1 MAEVVK
7 MPKLSDTMTD
17 GVIAKWHKKVGD
29 KVKSGELLADIETDK
44 ATMEFESFQDGVL
57 LYIGVQEKQA
67 VPVDSVIAILGKE
80 GEDISGLVD
89 GAGGQS
95 KSSGDA
101 APKEDKKEDA
111 EKSEEKDPDQEKD
124 TDKAEAKS
132 TSSDKSAAP
141 AKMPEG
147 VEVVR
152 MPKLSD
158 TMTEGV
164 LAKWHKKVGDKVKSG
179 ELLADI
185 ETDKA
190 TMEFESFQDGVLIYQ
205 GIEEGKG
212 APVDSIIAILG
223 KGGEDVDAILS
234 AAGKSKA
241 SAAPAKEEGGNKE
254 GKEEQ
259 KEDTK
264 QDSKPAPQAESTEK
278 KEASTQTTSGGRVKA
293 SPLAKALAKEKGID
307 ITKVKGSAENG
318 RITKT
323 DIENYKPEEV
333 KKAEKAQGIAAT
345 GTEGFSDE
353 PVSQMRKTIARRL
366 LESTTGA
373 PSFSLNIE
381 VDMDNVMA
389 ARETMNK
396 IQDTK
401 ISFNDIVIK
410 AAAMALRKHP
420 KVNSSWMIDKIRTY
434 SHIHIG
440 MAVAV
445 EDGLLVPVIRFAD
458 QKSLSQISGDAKD
471 LGKRA
476 KEKKL
481 QPKDWEGN
489 TFTVSN
495 LGMFGIESFTS
506 IINSPESCILSVGA
520 IRQVPVVKNGAV
532 VPGNTMMLTLTCDHR
547 TVDGATGA
555 AFLQTLKTFVENP
568 VTMLV

>member
-1 MAEVVK
+1 MAEIVR

-57 LYIGVQEKQA
+57 LHIGVPEKGT

-80 GEDISGLVD
+80 GEDISALING
-89 GAGGQS
+89 GAATT
-95 KSSGDA
+95 KTEA
-101 APKEDKKEDA
+101 V
-111 EKSEEKDPDQEKD
+111 KSEPIAMSNASVAASNGQA
-124 TDKAEAKS
+124 KA
-132 TSSDKSAAP
+132 AALP
-141 AKMPEG
+141 AG

-212 APVDSIIAILG
+212 TPVDSVIAILG
-223 KGGEDVDAILS
+223 KGGEDIKAILAS
-234 AAGKSKA
+234 LSQTAAGSGP
-241 SAAPAKEEGGNKE
+241 AAVSN
-254 GKEEQ
+254 Q
-259 KEDTK
+259 
-264 QDSKPAPQAESTEK
+264 PAPV
-278 KEASTQTTSGGRVKA
+278 ASQQTTATLANAKPETHTSTSSDSRIKA
-293 SPLAKALAKEKGID
+293 SPLAKALAKDKGID
-307 ITKVKGSAENG
+307 LSKVTGTAENG
-318 RITKT
+318 RITKS
-323 DIENYKPEEV
+323 DIENYKP
-333 KKAEKAQGIAAT
+333 GAAANSGKSAAST
-345 GTEGFSDE
+345 LVAGTEGFSDE

-366 LESTTGA
+366 LESKNGA
-373 PSFSLNIE
+373 PHFYLNIE
-381 VDMDNVMA
+381 VDMDNAIA
-389 ARETMNK
+389 ARNA
-396 IQDTK
+396 INAIPDTK

-410 AAAMALRKHP
+410 ACAAALRRHP
-420 KVNSSWMIDKIRTY
+420 KVNVSWMGDKIRSY
-434 SHIHIG
+434 AHIHIG

-458 QKSLSQISGDAKD
+458 QKSFSQISAEAKD

-476 KEKKL
+476 KDKKL
-481 QPKDWEGN
+481 QPADWEGN

-520 IRQVPVVKNGAV
+520 IRQVPVVKNNAV
-532 VPGNTMMLTLTCDHR
+532 VPGNVMKLTLACDHR

-555 AFLQTLKTFVENP
+555 AFLQTLKGFIENP